1 MDFRTKTFGN
11 RINSND
17 VIAKYI
23 KLEYIS
29 QKLKEYYHLQ
39 NEEFSKILYNI
50 RKETG
55 DDLKYVNIFN
65 FEET

>member
-17 VIAKYI
+17 IIAKYI

-29 QKLKEYYHLQ
+29 QKLKEYSHLQ